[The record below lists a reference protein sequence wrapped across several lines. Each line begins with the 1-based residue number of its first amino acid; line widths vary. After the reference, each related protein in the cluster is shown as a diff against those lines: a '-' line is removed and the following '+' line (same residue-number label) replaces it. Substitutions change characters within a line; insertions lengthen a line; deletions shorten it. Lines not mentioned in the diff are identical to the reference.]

1 LYSLTTILVNV
12 TNTYDI
18 HKPEKEMIELATY
31 AKQYIPKEH
40 PKVKIIESERERK
53 LKIECDALG

>member
-1 LYSLTTILVNV
+1 MVNV

-53 LKIECDALG
+53 LKSECDALG